1 MRTDVKRRGW
11 TISAEGNDLADRF
24 LESVFFTGNGR
35 MGARGYPA
43 YRPIRRPLDAGL
55 FLAGFYDR
63 ISDSTELT
71 DFVNLPTP
79 IWYQIRLNG
88 RIPAIPSHL
97 SRALDLRTGLL
108 TFRYR
113 LSIADDWVDV
123 QEQRFFSLAKPSF
136 LFQRLEFQ
144 GRGQVE
150 LLAGIDHQSCNS
162 PIPDDQVKENT
173 QIIQMTRFCSGEA
186 TDAGFT
192 ARYKTNHTRLELAQ
206 TVSCRTEGFSSPA
219 FVADTGDGVGVRC
232 TSDASDAPIALEIA
246 ARLTSSRDV
255 DPLLQLDV
263 EPGWDFVSALAEN
276 QAAWEQKWA
285 DCDIVMEGDDDAQT
299 ALRYVIYQLAA
310 NCSPRDHTV
319 SIGARGLTHTR
330 YKGCYFWDTDLFLT
344 PFYDLT
350 DPQAARSL
358 AGFRV
363 GTLPQARAHAARM
376 NGAGARYPWMV
387 SYDGTEQCESWDIG
401 CSEVHVTADV
411 AYALGQYLDWTGD
424 DSLFFQGGAQVL
436 VETARFWVSRYS
448 PAPEAGK
455 VNLLFCKGP
464 DEYCGITSNNLFTN
478 AMVKHNLSLALT
490 AAARLKKEA
499 PEQYAALSLSKAEC
513 AAWEILRDAI
523 QLPRD
528 PITGH
533 YRQDDTFHLLER
545 VEPAELKSGD
555 EASYHQ
561 VCFDRLQRYQ
571 VIKQADTL
579 LLITRLPEQ
588 FTEEESWPPG
598 RTLSPCVSMTPPS
611 ALPAT
616 PSLRPRMAWQRPLK
630 PTGGRPSIWTWR
642 RLWATRARKGSIWPV
657 SVRLGIQLSLA
668 LPDCI
673 SRTAFQSCPL
683 ISPMALYPCSFTF
696 IIVGS
701 DMKFRLLKGLPKFL
715 SPQIN
720 HNC

>member
-285 DCDIVMEGDDDAQT
+285 DSDIVMEGDDDAQT

-350 DPQAARSL
+350 DPKAARSL

-424 DSLFFQGGAQVL
+424 DRLFFQGGAQVL

-588 FTEEESWPPG
+588 FTEEEKLAAWEDFEPLCIHDS
-598 RTLSPCVSMTPPS
+598 TLSFASHALFAAQNGLAEAAEAYWRKALYLDLEEVMGNTGKEGLHLACLGETWNTVIFGFAGLHIENGVPKLSPHLPNGLVSMQFHFYY
-611 ALPAT
+611 
-616 PSLRPRMAWQRPLK
+616 RGQRYEVQIAEGASK
-630 PTGGRPSIWTWR
+630 I
-642 RLWATRARKGSIWPV
+642 
-657 SVRLGIQLSLA
+657 
-668 LPDCI
+668 
-673 SRTAFQSCPL
+673 
-683 ISPMALYPCSFTF
+683 F
-696 IIVGS
+696 IAPNKS
-701 DMKFRLLKGLPKFL
+701 
-715 SPQIN
+715 
-720 HNC
+720 